1 MLFFLATQTVA
12 MLVVP
17 VIATHPSRV
26 DTPKAQARAMR
37 KGLAK
42 STAKVLVTP
51 RVQAKD
57 TRRAQEELKG
67 LARPS
72 SMDHGPPPKL
82 STLISLTLDH
92 PPTEEVLPT
101 PSLETTMTTLKVS
114 ARLPL

>member
-1 MLFFLATQTVA
+1 

-67 LARPS
+67 LANLPAKPS
-72 SMDHGPPPKL
+72 STDHGPPPKL

-92 PPTEEVLPT
+92 PPIEEVLPT